1 MIPRTFKTLAYGTAL
16 SALLAGG
23 ALAQQTP
30 PDTTVSNT
38 VSLTYRSGSD
48 TAPVVELPQVAS
60 HTAEFKVD
68 RKIDLLIN
76 TLTSEGLRTA
86 VPGETPV
93 VLPFFVRNLGN
104 ATEGYIVTI
113 EDGDSIGG
121 VGNIPAGLTQV
132 SEAPSPG
139 EYAIALA
146 TTYDASAFDPA
157 SAVYYTP
164 GDAAFNISP
173 NLPEAEGYY
182 VLVVANIPIEA
193 VNTEADLFTVTV
205 ATATEPD
212 GATARTS
219 ETRSD
224 NPMDVNIVFAE
235 AVSTSAQ
242 TENAELDFALNGQV
256 VADTLLRIDA
266 PVVTATKDV
275 TVIDENLR
283 TSDYNCENDTGTG
296 VVDSAEPAFLPG
308 GCILY
313 TIAISN
319 SSDTQTTATN
329 IIVNDPVPGELII
342 REVSNF
348 SFTGTGTTDT
358 QPSATGQQVT
368 GTIATLDPDAT
379 ATFTI
384 RAEIE

>member
-1 MIPRTFKTLAYGTAL
+1 MIPRHFKTLAYGTAL

-23 ALAQQTP
+23 AMAQQTA

-48 TAPVVELPQVAS
+48 TAPVVELPQVAA

-121 VGNIPAGLTQV
+121 VVNSPAGLTQV
-132 SEAPSPG
+132 SAAPGPG

-157 SAVYYTP
+157 SAAYYTP
-164 GDAAFNISP
+164 GDHAFDIAP
-173 NLPEAEGYY
+173 NLPEEQGHY
-182 VLVVANIPIEA
+182 VLIVANIPIEA
-193 VNTEADLFTVTV
+193 VNAEADLFTVTV
-205 ATATEPD
+205 ATAEESGSSTVRTE
-212 GATARTS
+212 
-219 ETRSD
+219 ETRSND
-224 NPMDVNIVFAE
+224 PMDVNIVFAE
-235 AVSTSAQ
+235 AVSTTAQ
-242 TENAELDFALNGQV
+242 TGNAELDPALNGQV

-266 PVVTATKDV
+266 PVVTATKEV
-275 TVIDENLR
+275 EVIDENLR
-283 TSDYNCENDTGTG
+283 TSDYNCEDNTGTG
-296 VVDSAEPAFLPG
+296 VVTAAEPAFLPG

-329 IIVNDPVPGELII
+329 IIVNDLVPEELII

-348 SFTGTGTTDT
+348 SFTGTGTPDT

-368 GTIATLDPDAT
+368 GTIATLAPDAT